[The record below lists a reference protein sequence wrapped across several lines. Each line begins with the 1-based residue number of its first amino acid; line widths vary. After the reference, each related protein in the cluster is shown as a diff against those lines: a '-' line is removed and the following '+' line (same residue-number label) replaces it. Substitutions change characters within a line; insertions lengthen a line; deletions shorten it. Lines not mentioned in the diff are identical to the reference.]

1 MSKERM
7 GSGCPV
13 LISIS
18 TAISLGVLIALLAVD
33 NLPRLRHGILESATV
48 RADETSCSV
57 ASLGGTYVIQGQG
70 TIVAEAP
77 GLPPPPFAFAETGIV
92 TFDRAEKLS
101 GKTTVS
107 FNGVVIQP
115 TFAGTYTVNSDC
127 TANFTI
133 QSSIGLT
140 IHDDVVVIDGGRR
153 FESIEPDP
161 FVVITR
167 RAERLAD

>member
-1 MSKERM
+1 MRLSDFR
-7 GSGCPV
+7 
-13 LISIS
+13 
-18 TAISLGVLIALLAVD
+18 GV
-33 NLPRLRHGILESATV
+33 
-48 RADETSCSV
+48 
-57 ASLGGTYVIQGQG
+57 
-70 TIVAEAP
+70 
-77 GLPPPPFAFAETGIV
+77 
-92 TFDRAEKLS
+92 
-101 GKTTVS
+101 
-107 FNGVVIQP
+107 P

>member
-1 MSKERM
+1 MSNRKI
-7 GSGCPV
+7 GLVSSV
-13 LISIS
+13 LIATVIFV
-18 TAISLGVLIALLAVD
+18 GVLIASLAAT
-33 NLPRLRHGILESATV
+33 NLARVRFGLLESTNV

-70 TIVAEAP
+70 TIVAQVP
-77 GLPPPPFAFAETGIV
+77 GLPPPPFPFAETGIV
-92 TFDRAEKLS
+92 TFDRVGNLS

-107 FNGVVIQP
+107 FNGVIIQP

-127 TANFTI
+127 TGNFLI